1 MISMIIIVFVHQ
13 VISTKSSY
21 ISHMCP
27 WNQDSLAT
35 DVRQTSMIVMKIV
48 VLLMEIVLILYKILD
63 VIASQDLKETG
74 KRFTFE
80 QSSIIFC
87 ILDVS

>member
-1 MISMIIIVFVHQ
+1 
-13 VISTKSSY
+13 
-21 ISHMCP
+21 
-27 WNQDSLAT
+27 
-35 DVRQTSMIVMKIV
+35 MIVMKIV